1 MFKAL
6 YTSGFLCYSIL
17 HNLNYILFMNLFP
30 FSLNEDGNNHPVKLC
45 QITWEVSS
53 IILSVKKWNESCIQ
67 LCDPMDCS
75 PPDCSLHYRQILY
88 CLSTE
93 KILWSRKWQPAP
105 VCLPGE
111 FCGQRSLVGYTLWG
125 HKESDT
131 TEWLTLSLSSSILG
145 FYYFPTCGFQGDW
158 AKWKRNRLLYGLFYG
173 TVLKILH
180 TTSFNQNSVRWA
192 FLILK

>member
-1 MFKAL
+1 MLESNRILRWKRKVKVLVIQSCLTLCDPTKYNPPGSSVHRILQASILERVAVSYSKESSQPREQDLGLKIYSLEDTPPTDQCYPFWHYMEKKETSIMFKAL

-93 KILWSRKWQPAP
+93 KTQYS
-105 VCLPGE
+105 
-111 FCGQRSLVGYTLWG
+111 T
-125 HKESDT
+125 
-131 TEWLTLSLSSSILG
+131 
-145 FYYFPTCGFQGDW
+145 
-158 AKWKRNRLLYGLFYG
+158 
-173 TVLKILH
+173 
-180 TTSFNQNSVRWA
+180 
-192 FLILK
+192 